1 MKLATNFEMGYSLCQ
16 FEDTI
21 SEFYL
26 DLKFK
31 VTHDQLTKHNF
42 RVTVTSTKPIKI
54 TYIQIYLYANGFA
67 LKLGA
72 NELTDESSIRTLLP
86 VDFFPSSFNFC
97 LCLLLLFL
105 LNK

>member
-42 RVTVTSTKPIKI
+42 RVTVTSTKPIEI
-54 TYIQIYLYANGFA
+54 THTQYIFTQTVL
-67 LKLGA
+67 LW
-72 NELTDESSIRTLLP
+72 SSEQMNWLMSP
-86 VDFFPSSFNFC
+86 QSEHYFQ
-97 LCLLLLFL
+97 
-105 LNK
+105 